1 MNQALGLDSSA
12 IHLSSYWPW
21 PSNGVMR
28 VSDTRRFSGSG
39 SAVFGLYE
47 TETAAKAAEERLSAK
62 GIASMR
68 TKTLPRE
75 AYWRTMIVGSEQ

>member
-1 MNQALGLDSSA
+1 MNTDKHSA
-12 IHLSSYWPW
+12 
-21 PSNGVMR
+21 PSPPIKKDNGKW
-28 VSDTRRFSGSG
+28 TFY
-39 SAVFGLYE
+39 VFPDGEEREAGQYE
-47 TETAAKAAEERLSAK
+47 TEAAAKAAEERLSSN